1 MATKKQQL
9 DAKLGSW
16 TDQANLTRNQPTVTA
31 AETETPPAADSPPVR
46 TVYPVERGLLD
57 RVNEFAASNGLTQ
70 NEVIGRLLTWALDQ
84 ADTGVYQL
92 P

>member
-16 TDQANLTRNQPTVTA
+16 TEQASLTKGQPDEPAVATSF
-31 AETETPPAADSPPVR
+31 PAADSQPVR
-46 TVYPVERGLLD
+46 ATQRMERGLLD
-57 RVNEFAASNGLTQ
+57 RVNGFATQNGLTQ

-84 ADTGVYQL
+84 ADNGSYTG
-92 P
+92 